1 MLIGAI
7 SAVCCER
14 SAKGRWGG
22 PTWFIDGMEYAVTG
36 PPYEVAWQPDRGPH
50 RVAVAATGI
59 LGDSVQVVVE

>member
-1 MLIGAI
+1 MLRAI
-7 SAVCCER
+7 CE
-14 SAKGRWGG
+14 GPVGG

-50 RVAVAATGI
+50 RVAVAATGV